1 MIITNQSYV
10 DEMPIYEFETATMSK
25 SLKGI
30 TGEATNT
37 IEIGD
42 KTYVKN
48 WIPTD
53 DERVDLAKGKRI
65 TVTTLKK
72 LLPKE
77 PVGTAELSR

>member
-1 MIITNQSYV
+1 MIITNQAYV
-10 DEMPIYEFETATMSK
+10 DELPIYEFETATMPK
-25 SLKGI
+25 ALKGI

-53 DERVDLAKGKRI
+53 AERVEMAKGKRI
-65 TVTTLKK
+65 TVRELRA
-72 LLPKE
+72 LRPKDLDA
-77 PVGTAELSR
+77 GELT